1 MIVVLAPD
9 SFKGS
14 LSAVDVCASWARG
27 LRRVWPEV
35 DLRFCPMADGGEG
48 TLDVLLAATGGE
60 RRRLTVTGASGD
72 ARDAEWGM
80 FRHPASG
87 ASVGLIEVAQAVPLT
102 DAAGTRLPIERRSSA
117 GVGELV
123 RAALDTG
130 IRHLAIGLGG
140 SSTNDGGAGLL
151 AALGARWLDEHG
163 APLEPVPFAL
173 RDARTLDLSLLDPR
187 LAESSIEILSDVTN
201 PLCGPFGATHV
212 FGPQKGLLPE
222 RVDALEAALAHLG
235 AIAEA
240 AFGRRAC
247 DFSGSG
253 AAGGLGF
260 ALRLL
265 GGTMCSGAST
275 VAELNGLAIALQ
287 DADWMIT
294 GEGRTDSQT
303 LGGKAPAIA
312 ARMAQEARVPVT
324 LISGSVDRTSLTEL
338 NTLFDRGCFS
348 PCLGP
353 ETLDNAM
360 VNAAQWLADTADQVA
375 RIFASNSAV
384 AVSLPPGS
392 SSRSA

>member
-1 MIVVLAPD
+1 MIVVFAPD

-27 LRRVWPEV
+27 LRRIWPDV
-35 DLRFCPMADGGEG
+35 DLRCCPMADGGEG
-48 TLDVLLAATGGE
+48 TLDVLLTATGGE
-60 RRRLTVTGASGD
+60 RHRMAVTGASGD

-117 GVGELV
+117 GVGELI
-123 RAALDTG
+123 RAALDSG
-130 IRHLAIGLGG
+130 IRNLAIGLGG

-151 AALGARWLDEHG
+151 GALGARWLDQQG
-163 APLEPVPFAL
+163 APLDPVPFDL
-173 RDARTLDLSLLDPR
+173 RNAQTLDLSMLDPR
-187 LAESSIEILSDVTN
+187 LAESSIEILSDVSN
-201 PLCGPFGATHV
+201 PLCGPSGATYV
-212 FGPQKGLLPE
+212 FGPQKGLLLE
-222 RVDALEAALAHLG
+222 KAAALDAALAHMG

-240 AFGRRAC
+240 AFGRCVC
-247 DFSGSG
+247 DLPGSG

-265 GGTMCSGAST
+265 GGVMCSGAST
-275 VAELNGLAIALQ
+275 VAELNGLANALK

-312 ARMAQEARVPVT
+312 ARMGREAGVPVT
-324 LISGSVDRTSLTEL
+324 LISGSVDRASLPAL
-338 NTLFDRGCFS
+338 NALFERGCFS

-353 ETLDNAM
+353 ERLENAM
-360 VNAAQWLADTADQVA
+360 ANAAEWLTDAAEQVA
-375 RIFASNSAV
+375 RVFAV
-384 AVSLPPGS
+384 
-392 SSRSA
+392 RCK

>member
-1 MIVVLAPD
+1 MIVVFAPD

-27 LRRVWPEV
+27 LRRIWPDV
-35 DLRFCPMADGGEG
+35 DLRCCPMADGGEG

-60 RRRLTVTGASGD
+60 RRRMAVTGASGD

-80 FRHPASG
+80 FRHPTSG

-117 GVGELV
+117 GVGELI
-123 RAALDTG
+123 RAALDSG
-130 IRHLAIGLGG
+130 IRNLAIGLGG

-151 AALGARWLDEHG
+151 AALGARWLDQQG
-163 APLEPVPFAL
+163 APLDPVPFDL
-173 RDARTLDLSLLDPR
+173 RNAQTLDLSLLDPR
-187 LAESSIEILSDVTN
+187 LAESSIEILSDVSN
-201 PLCGPFGATHV
+201 PLCGPSGATYV
-212 FGPQKGLLPE
+212 FGPQKGLLLE
-222 RVDALEAALAHLG
+222 NAAALDAALAHMG

-240 AFGRRAC
+240 AFGRRVC
-247 DFSGSG
+247 DLPGSG

-265 GGTMCSGAST
+265 GGVMRSGAST
-275 VAELNGLAIALQ
+275 VAELNGLAKALK

-312 ARMAQEARVPVT
+312 ARMGREAGVPVT
-324 LISGSVDRTSLTEL
+324 LISGSVDRASLPAL
-338 NTLFDRGCFS
+338 NALFERGCFS

-353 ETLDNAM
+353 ERLENAM
-360 VNAAQWLADTADQVA
+360 VNAAEWLTDAAEQVA
-375 RIFASNSAV
+375 RVFAV
-384 AVSLPPGS
+384 MCK
-392 SSRSA
+392 

>member
-1 MIVVLAPD
+1 MIIVLAPD

-27 LRRVWPEV
+27 LRRIWPEA
-35 DLRFCPMADGGEG
+35 DMRFCPMADGGEG

-60 RRRLTVTGASGD
+60 RRRLTVVGASGD

-123 RAALDTG
+123 RAALDAG

-163 APLEPVPFAL
+163 VPLDPAPSCL
-173 RDARTLDLSLLDPR
+173 RNARSLDLSLLDSR
-187 LAESSIEILSDVTN
+187 LAESSIEILSDVSN
-201 PLCGPFGATHV
+201 ALCGPSGATHI
-212 FGPQKGLLPE
+212 FGPQKGLVPE
-222 RVDALEAALAHLG
+222 MADALDATLEHMG
-235 AIAEA
+235 SIAEA
-240 AFGRRAC
+240 AFGRRV
-247 DFSGSG
+247 SHLPGSG

-265 GGTMCSGAST
+265 GGAMRSGAST
-275 VAELNGLAIALQ
+275 VAELNGLANALK
-287 DADWMIT
+287 DAEWMIT

-312 ARMAQEARVPVT
+312 ARMGRDAGVPVT
-324 LISGSVDRTSLTEL
+324 LISGSVDRASLPAL
-338 NTLFDRGCFS
+338 NALFDRGCFS

-353 ETLDNAM
+353 ETLDSAM
-360 VNAAQWLADTADQVA
+360 ANAAEWLADAAEQVGRVFAGTQPADQVA
-375 RIFASNSAV
+375 PR
-384 AVSLPPGS
+384 
-392 SSRSA
+392 